1 MKNFCEFE
9 VKIFRNISYNSKQ
22 INEWFY
28 TQITLTV
35 DISLEYNCVVF
46 NQKRMKVSD
55 ELV

>member
-1 MKNFCEFE
+1 MKNFCKFE

-35 DISLEYNCVVF
+35 GISLEYNRIVF
-46 NQKRMKVSD
+46 NQKRMKVSH
-55 ELV
+55 ELI